1 MSGADRDRKFRSETM
16 ISAKLAS
23 LIVVFVFSSVVVISL
38 VTDGALF
45 GVAGRAINKF
55 ILGVFGHSAYPLFVA
70 TIYFAIKLFARG
82 KFSPSRKPVACAAV
96 LFVSAVLCYHLMTS
110 TAMLGEAESYGQ
122 YLSACF
128 DAGSGGISTA
138 TGGGVVFG
146 LIVYPVKAL
155 FDVVGSYI
163 IYCLVF
169 GITVAVMFGGRKK
182 VQPEGVKEYPL
193 EIFGAPQ
200 QAAPQYIPQQP
211 QQQAYILPEYSPKA
225 SEEPRQPPAPAEQ
238 EKEGVV
244 KVPKKLFV
252 GYIEDYVS
260 PKAKKSRQHS
270 RSFDILYSRPRETGY
285 GAAPQEAEAR
295 PLGGSSYVDT
305 FGDDLEAK
313 KKYILTPINN
323 MLNPEEDYGKPPA
336 AKKAVEKPP
345 RVDHNMGGMAPKPSR
360 SEGDFNHYA
369 EDDIYERR
377 RTQPKQDFLGDLS
390 ALMGRAA
397 AEKPLLSDEES
408 RPTPFERDELKDSMP
423 ADHGHDEENFSVRIN
438 QPAPFQR
445 KEDPLKF
452 QTHINLERDKPVIKE
467 PYIPPPPSLMN
478 DISFDPNQVAENYE
492 EKVRVLEKTL
502 DEFKVAAKV
511 VSVTPGPTVTRYE
524 LKMPP
529 GVPVS
534 RLTSRA
540 NDIAMCLASN
550 GEIRIEAPI
559 PGKNLLGIEIPNR
572 KRQKV
577 GLKELIE
584 SPEFANNKS
593 PVTFALGK
601 EISGRNVIVDL
612 MKIPHLLV
620 AGSTGSGKSVC
631 LNTLI
636 VSILYKAS
644 PDDVRLILI
653 DPKRVEFNVYN
664 GLPHLLLKEVITD
677 AEKAISAFN
686 WAIME
691 MDRRFE
697 LFRDS
702 VARDIVSYNQKMRQ
716 SGGQMLP
723 RILIIVDELA
733 DLMMINKR
741 ELEEKIKK
749 ISQLSRAAGIHL
761 ILATQRPSVDIITG
775 VIKAN
780 LSCRVTFKLMSQA
793 DSRTVIDCSGAE
805 KLLGEGDMIFIS
817 NNMPK
822 PMRLQ
827 GPYISMEEVE
837 AIVDFIKKNNE
848 AQFDDI
854 IEEQIMNSAEGEFD
868 SSEESSDEVDK
879 YFVDAVRLA
888 VEQGQISISMV
899 QRRFAVGYSRAGKI
913 IDEMEKQRLISPFEG
928 SKPRQVLIS
937 REEFERRFGKGGQKD
952 F

>member
-1 MSGADRDRKFRSETM
+1 MSGADRERKFKSETM
-16 ISAKLAS
+16 ISAKLATQ
-23 LIVVFVFSSVVVISL
+23 IVAFVFSVVVVLSL
-38 VTDGALF
+38 IAGGALF
-45 GVAGRAINKF
+45 GAAGRAINKF
-55 ILGVFGHSAYPLFVA
+55 ILGTLGHSAYPLFIA
-70 TIYFAIKLFARG
+70 TIYFTVKLFANK
-82 KFSPSRKPVACAAV
+82 KFTARRKPVACAGV
-96 LFVSAVLCYHLMTS
+96 LFISAVLCYHLMTS
-110 TAMLGEAESYGQ
+110 TAMLKEAASYGQ

-128 DAGSGGISTA
+128 DAGSGGISAA

-146 LIVYPVKAL
+146 LVVYPVGAL

-163 IYCLVF
+163 IYCLIF
-169 GITVAVMFGGRKK
+169 GITVAFMFGGRKK
-182 VQPEGVKEYPL
+182 AEPEGVKEYPF
-193 EIFGAPQ
+193 EIFGSPQ
-200 QAAPQYIPQQP
+200 QAPPQSIPPQQHS
-211 QQQAYILPEYSPKA
+211 YVLTEYSTRA
-225 SEEPRQPPAPAEQ
+225 SEPPQPPAP
-238 EKEGVV
+238 KEEEGQKGSGVV
-244 KVPKKLFV
+244 KAPKKLFV

-260 PKAKKSRQHS
+260 SRGKKGRQHS
-270 RSFDILYSRPRETGY
+270 RSFDILYSRPKEE
-285 GAAPQEAEAR
+285 GAADEQPR

-313 KKYILTPINN
+313 KRYILTPITNV
-323 MLNPEEDYGKPPA
+323 LNPEEDYGRPPA
-336 AKKAVEKPP
+336 GRKAVEKPP
-345 RVDHNMGGMAPKPSR
+345 RVDHNMGGMSPKKHENGFKYY
-360 SEGDFNHYA
+360 SEGD
-369 EDDIYERR
+369 IYESR
-377 RTQPKQDFLGDLS
+377 RTPPKQDFLGDLS
-390 ALMGRAA
+390 ALMGRGT
-397 AEKPLLSDEES
+397 EKPIIPEDEGQMA
-408 RPTPFERDELKDSMP
+408 PFEPQGEETPPISREK
-423 ADHGHDEENFSVRIN
+423 GEENFSVRIN
-438 QPAPFQR
+438 QPAPYQ
-445 KEDPLKF
+445 KKQDPLKF
-452 QTHINLERDKPVIKE
+452 QTQINIERDKPFIKA
-467 PYIPPPPSLMN
+467 PYIPPPALLMN

-540 NDIAMCLASN
+540 DDIAMCLASN

-559 PGKNLLGIEIPNR
+559 PGKSLLGIEIPNK

-584 SPEFANNKS
+584 SPEFMNNKS
-593 PVTFALGK
+593 TVTFALGK

-636 VSILYKAS
+636 VSILFKAS

-686 WAIME
+686 WAITEME
-691 MDRRFE
+691 RRFE
-697 LFRDS
+697 LFRETVS
-702 VARDIVSYNQKMRQ
+702 RDIVSYNQKMRQ
-716 SGGQMLP
+716 SGGQTLP
-723 RILIIVDELA
+723 RVLIIVDELA
-733 DLMMINKR
+733 DLMMISKR

-749 ISQLSRAAGIHL
+749 ISQMSRAAGIHL

-780 LSCRVTFKLMSQA
+780 LSSRVTFKLMSQA

-827 GPYISMEEVE
+827 GPYITMEEVD
-837 AIVDFIKKNNE
+837 AIVDFLKKNNE
-848 AQFDDI
+848 AQFDDL
-854 IEEQIMNSAEGEFD
+854 IEDQIMNYAEGEDD
-868 SSEESSDEVDK
+868 SLDEASDEVDK
-879 YFVDAVRLA
+879 YFMDAVRLA

-928 SKPRQVLIS
+928 SKPRTVLIT